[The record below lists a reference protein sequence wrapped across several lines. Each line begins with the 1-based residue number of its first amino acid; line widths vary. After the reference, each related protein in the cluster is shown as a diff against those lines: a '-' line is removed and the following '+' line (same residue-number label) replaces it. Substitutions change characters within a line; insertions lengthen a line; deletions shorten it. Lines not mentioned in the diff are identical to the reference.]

1 MAKKHKK
8 RRKTPL
14 DSEAKSALQKSLREL
29 NWKLLGRVA
38 GLFVLVFSFYQI
50 CLNIAAQLNSVLI
63 QQITVITYTAITT
76 VLAVIFV
83 FINGGISNDIPTKE
97 QLSDELTDK
106 EKEEF
111 IEFIK
116 NRRKKAKRILLYLI
130 PFIFTLLFDTLYLF
144 LFVK

>member
-8 RRKTPL
+8 RRKFIP
-14 DSEAKSALQKSLREL
+14 DSEAKSALQKSLKEI

-50 CLNIAAQLNSVLI
+50 CLSIATQLNSVLI

-83 FINGGISNDIPTKE
+83 FINGGISNDVPTRE
-97 QLSDELTDK
+97 QLSDEMTVA
-106 EKEEF
+106 EKDEF
-111 IEFIK
+111 IEFVK
-116 NRRKKAKRILLYLI
+116 SRRKKAKKILVYLI
-130 PFIFTLLFDTLYLF
+130 PFIFTLFFDTIYLF